1 MALEYKDATT
11 FEMAIHKCNV
21 LKPNKMQ
28 CDRKVAKIIK
38 TNKPPENLVNVKGSE
53 IYLCQAHF
61 NGLIG
66 NLQRE
71 NKPVIVNEK

>member
-1 MALEYKDATT
+1 MFEYKDATT

-28 CDRKVAKIIK
+28 CDRKVAKIVK
-38 TNKPPENLVNVKGSE
+38 TDKLPENLVNLENNK
-53 IYLCQAHF
+53 IYLCQGHF
-61 NGLIG
+61 NGLVG
-66 NLQRE
+66 NLQSE